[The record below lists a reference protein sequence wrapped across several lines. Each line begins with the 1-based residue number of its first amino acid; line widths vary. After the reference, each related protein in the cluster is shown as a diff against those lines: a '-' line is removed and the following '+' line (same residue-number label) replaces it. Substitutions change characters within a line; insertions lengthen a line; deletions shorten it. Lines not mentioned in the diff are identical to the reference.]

1 MSTHP
6 ICKNC
11 RKPKATFQCGICQ
24 GDICKSCTQ
33 FLDEESF
40 AFKKVV
46 SEELKHSTYCTI
58 CFNDTVATPLDE
70 YNETMEKAREIIIY
84 TKEQTR
90 LTRLLK
96 RKEEPYFVENCVDEQ
111 EAVLKMSF
119 YAVEANFNALIDV
132 AFTSKKIIVGS
143 HKKLIWNG
151 TGVPITID
159 PKEIRG
165 HMGDE

>member
-1 MSTHP
+1 MSTQP

-11 RKPKATFQCGICQ
+11 RKPKASFNCGICQ
-24 GDICKSCTQ
+24 DDICKSCTQ

-40 AFKKVV
+40 AFKKSVPA
-46 SEELKHSTYCTI
+46 ELKHSTYCSI
-58 CFNDTVATPLDE
+58 CFTDKVATPLDE
-70 YNETMEKAREIIIY
+70 YNETMANAREIIIY
-84 TKEQTR
+84 SKDQTR

-96 RKEEPYFVENCVDEQ
+96 RKEEPYFVYNCVDQE

-119 YAVEANFNALIDV
+119 YAVEGNFNALIDV
-132 AFTSKKIIVGS
+132 ALTSKKVIVGS
-143 HKKLIWNG
+143 HKKLIWDG
-151 TGVPITID
+151 TAVPITID